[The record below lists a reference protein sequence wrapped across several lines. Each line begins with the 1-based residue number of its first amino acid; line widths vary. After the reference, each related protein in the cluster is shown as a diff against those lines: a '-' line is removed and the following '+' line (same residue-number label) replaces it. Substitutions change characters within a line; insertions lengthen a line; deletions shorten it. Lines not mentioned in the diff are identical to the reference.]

1 VTNKKNK
8 KRQPKKKKTK
18 KITLAEM
25 EKKRIQMERIN
36 NSNKNKYKLKKLL
49 QNQRNSFTY
58 LFQRRIINQE
68 FLVLSMRK
76 LKELKTKF
84 LNSKRRTSKLLLLPQ
99 VLCMVKVKA
108 FSIITSKELGF
119 KIQENYLMLERVK
132 I

>member
-84 LNSKRRTSKLLLLPQ
+84 LNSKRKTSKLLLLPR